1 MGASPR
7 KIGLFGLFGSGNIGN
22 DGSLEAMLAFL
33 RSRGVDCELL
43 CICADPEKVQ
53 REFGLRAIRI
63 GGQSATHPLLRW
75 MEKIMPLRKLLQLL
89 HAFRSV
95 RGLDVMIMPG
105 TGILDDF
112 SERFWGAPASLF
124 AWCLA
129 ARLQGTRIAYVCVGA
144 GPISHGISRR
154 LMKGAARMAAY
165 RSYRDHLSKDFML
178 SIGFDAQA
186 DPVYPDIAFG
196 LSKPV
201 APNPGSADRPMIGLG
216 VMTYFG
222 WRGDPERGA
231 AIYGTYI
238 GKTTLFALWLL
249 DQGYRVRLLMG
260 EGTDQQA
267 IDDVIAALS
276 VARPDLSHD
285 RVVTEP
291 ANSLHELMRQIAETQ
306 GVVATR
312 FHNIVCALKLNKP
325 AVSLGYAK
333 KNDVLMGEFG
343 LSDFCQHVETF
354 DVDVLIDQFKRL
366 MADRAIYEQRMRA
379 TNAEFLRQLAH
390 QEQLLLKQVLG
401 QDSG

>member
-1 MGASPR
+1 MGAWPK

-33 RSRGVDCELL
+33 RAQEIDSDLL
-43 CICADPEKVQ
+43 CICADPERVQ
-53 REFGLRAIRI
+53 REFGLPAIRI
-63 GGQSATHPLLRW
+63 GGRSAIHPLLRW
-75 MEKIMPLRKLLQLL
+75 VEKVTPLRKLLQLL

-129 ARLQGTRIAYVCVGA
+129 ARLQGTKIAYVCVGA

-154 LMKGAARMAAY
+154 LMKGAARMAMY
-165 RSYRDHLSKDFML
+165 RSYRDQLSKNFML
-178 SIGFDAQA
+178 SIGLDTQH

-196 LSKPV
+196 LPKPDASK
-201 APNPGSADRPMIGLG
+201 PGSAERPTIGLG

-222 WRGDPERGA
+222 WRGDAERGA
-231 AIYGTYI
+231 AIYDTYI
-238 GKTTLFALWLL
+238 GKTTRFATWLL
-249 DQGYRVRLLMG
+249 DQNYRVRLLMG

-276 VARPDLSHD
+276 KAHPNLPRERIVA
-285 RVVTEP
+285 EP
-291 ANSLHELMRQIAETQ
+291 VNSLHELMRQISETQ
-306 GVVATR
+306 AVVATR

-325 AVSLGYAK
+325 TISLGYAK
-333 KNDVLMGEFG
+333 KNDVLMSTFG
-343 LSDFCQHVETF
+343 LGDFCQHVESF
-354 DVDVLIDQFKRL
+354 DVAVLIDQFKRL
-366 MADRAIYEQRMRA
+366 MAKQAIYEQQMRA
-379 TNAEFLRQLAH
+379 TNTEFLRALAH
-390 QEQLLLKQVLG
+390 QEQVLLEKILG
-401 QDSG
+401 RDT